1 MNARK
6 CDRCGEY
13 YEVDE
18 KKKEREYGV
27 VRKIKTDM
35 GFNRTS
41 TKSRSL
47 DLCEP
52 CYREFLA
59 YVKPKKEKK
68 NG

>member
-6 CDRCGEY
+6 CDRCGKF

-27 VRKIKTDM
+27 VHKTKTDM
-35 GFNRTS
+35 GFKTK

-52 CYREFLA
+52 CYKEFLA
-59 YVKPKKEKK
+59 YVKPKKEK
-68 NG
+68 